1 MSNHEREG
9 LRSPN
14 SDAALDRAWQQ
25 ASDEQPSPQLDAT
38 IIAAAR
44 TAVQDRVEQPR
55 VAHVRSRSR
64 SWLARWQPLAAAA
77 AVAGLA
83 FVLVQ
88 SLPRERGV
96 APSMRSEEP
105 AQVPATTQE
114 MPRSP
119 PAPATTDQ
127 TTATSPPAL
136 ADAHEPRSAPGRER
150 AKQAIP
156 VTGTTVAIPATDAEM
171 RNAATAKMATG
182 VASAEVATAAA
193 QESRQVVPAP
203 RSAADPAANIASL
216 YAAGDVAG
224 AAAALRAF
232 RAATPDA
239 DTHLPESLRD
249 WARTVQ

>member
-1 MSNHEREG
+1 MSNHERESS
-9 LRSPN
+9 RSPN
-14 SDAALDRAWQQ
+14 RDAALDRVWQQ
-25 ASDEQPSPQLDAT
+25 ASDEQPSPRLDAA

-44 TAVQDRVEQPR
+44 RAIEDHHEPEN
-55 VAHVRSRSR
+55 VARANPQSR
-64 SWLARWQPLAAAA
+64 SWLTRWQPLAAAA

-96 APSMRSEEP
+96 APSTRSDEP

-119 PAPATTDQ
+119 PAPVTTDQ
-127 TTATSPPAL
+127 TTATSPPSL
-136 ADAHEPRSAPGRER
+136 ADAHEPLSAPRRER

-156 VTGTTVAIPATDAEM
+156 VTGTTVAIPATDAER
-171 RNAATAKMATG
+171 RNAATSKMATG
-182 VASAEVATAAA
+182 VASAGVAAA
-193 QESRQVVPAP
+193 AVQESRQVIPAP
-203 RSAADPAANIASL
+203 RSAADPAADIASL

-239 DTHLPESLRD
+239 DTHLPESLRE

>member
-1 MSNHEREG
+1 MNNHEREG
-9 LRSPN
+9 SRSPN

-44 TAVQDRVEQPR
+44 KAVQDRDEQSR
-55 VAHVRSRSR
+55 DSHAGSRSR

-96 APSMRSEEP
+96 APTMRSEEP

-119 PAPATTDQ
+119 PAPAATDQ

-136 ADAHEPRSAPGRER
+136 ADAHEPLSAPGRER

-156 VTGTTVAIPATDAEM
+156 VTGTTVGIPATDAER
-171 RNAATAKMATG
+171 RNAATSKMAAG
-182 VASAEVATAAA
+182 IASAEVAAAPA

-216 YAAGDVAG
+216 YAAGDVTG
-224 AAAALRAF
+224 AADALRAF
-232 RAATPDA
+232 RADTPDA
-239 DTHLPESLRD
+239 DTYLPESLRE

>member
-14 SDAALDRAWQQ
+14 SDAALDRAWRQ
-25 ASDEQPSPQLDAT
+25 ASDEQPPSRLDAA

-44 TAVQDRVEQPR
+44 RAVEDRHEPANV
-55 VAHVRSRSR
+55 VRSSPQSR
-64 SWLARWQPLAAAA
+64 SWLTRWQPLAAAA

-88 SLPRERGV
+88 SLPRERDV
-96 APSMRSEEP
+96 APSIRMEQP
-105 AQVPATTQE
+105 AQVPATTRE

-119 PAPATTDQ
+119 PAPAATDQ

-136 ADAHEPRSAPGRER
+136 ADAHEPLSAPGRER

-156 VTGTTVAIPATDAEM
+156 VTGTTVGIPATDAER
-171 RNAATAKMATG
+171 RNAATSKMATG
-182 VASAEVATAAA
+182 VASAGVAAPAV
-193 QESRQVVPAP
+193 QESRQVIPAP

-239 DTHLPESLRD
+239 DARLPESLRD